1 MSTAIPPSFAE
12 FGTSLAFTEQAL
24 TEVLVKHLAQRSVE
38 PGTWYALKL
47 IGSGSPAVPRVELEA
62 RLGRSRALTADSA
75 AEALARLEADGLIH
89 GDSEVSLTPEGA
101 AFFADLRA
109 YVFEATARLLGQF
122 DPSDIET
129 TIRTLQAITQRAE
142 EED

>member
-62 RLGRSRALTADSA
+62 RLGRSRTLTADSA
-75 AEALARLEADGLIH
+75 AQALARLHADGLVP
-89 GDSEVSLTPEGA
+89 GDSEGSPPPPG
-101 AFFADLRA
+101 R
-109 YVFEATARLLGQF
+109 G
-122 DPSDIET
+122 
-129 TIRTLQAITQRAE
+129 
-142 EED
+142 